1 MRVSPIVLLLPAL
14 LLTAAAR
21 AQSPELALRLGLAEP
36 RSGVWCLATAAEGLA
51 PGAPLLLFEPYQGL
65 KAAAA
70 IANAAGEDCGEL
82 KSRFIWPRTPDA
94 PASFYRI
101 QPQDQA
107 AAQSLAATGA
117 LFAILGPAEPAAG
130 RGIDLDG
137 DGKPE
142 RFRVCTSEEGLH
154 FLVETGEQVLWH
166 AYYHLGLD
174 VEPDCPDRIYAE

>member
-1 MRVSPIVLLLPAL
+1 MRVPIFLLLPAL
-14 LLTAAAR
+14 LVTAAQAEPPDL
-21 AQSPELALRLGLAEP
+21 AQRLGLAEP

-51 PGAPLLLFEPYQGL
+51 PGAPLLLFEPYQGV

-70 IANAAGEDCGEL
+70 VVKPAGDDCGEL

-101 QPQDQA
+101 QPQDQTGA
-107 AAQSLAATGA
+107 AAIAGAGA
-117 LFAILGPAEPAAG
+117 LFAILGRTQPAAG

-137 DGKPE
+137 DGNPE

-154 FLVETGEQVLWH
+154 FLVEAGEQVLWH